1 MIRRVA
7 RVFRQELWEISSK
20 FKKRIPV
27 YIPVLSS
34 ELLKGRTALITG
46 GTSGIGYEIAKV
58 FLSSGARVVITGRTQ
73 GRVDEAARTLG
84 KECVG
89 VVLDNLKVDLFAERL
104 EIVRKKVGEIDV
116 LVNNA
121 GLLGDSSFGF
131 VSKDSFE
138 AIMDTNLR
146 GPFMLSQVVAKDW
159 IQKKIHGNILNVCS
173 SSSFRPGDSPYAL
186 SKWGL
191 RSMTLGLAKRLIPYG
206 IVVNGIAP
214 GPTATDGFGRE
225 IDGAIDWSKNPQ
237 GRLVTPVEVANL
249 SVILVSGLG
258 RAVVG
263 DVLCVSGGAGLVT
276 FDDI

>member
-1 MIRRVA
+1 MIRRVV
-7 RVFRQELWEISSK
+7 RIVLRGLWKLSSK
-20 FKKRIPV
+20 FKKKVPV

-46 GTSGIGYEIAKV
+46 GTSGIGYEIAKA

-89 VVLDNLKVDLFAERL
+89 IVLDSLKVDLFTKRL
-104 EIVRKKVGEIDV
+104 EIVKKEVGEIDI

-131 VSKDSFE
+131 VSKDSFD
-138 AIMDTNLR
+138 AIVDTNLR
-146 GPFMLSQVVAKDW
+146 GPYMLSQVVAKIW
-159 IQKKIHGNILNVCS
+159 IANKIQGNILNICS
-173 SSSFRPGDSPYAL
+173 SSSFRPADSPYAL

-214 GPTATDGFGRE
+214 GPTATSGFGRE

-237 GRLVTPVEVANL
+237 GRLVTPTEVANL
-249 SVILVSGLG
+249 ATVLVSRLG
-258 RAVVG
+258 RSVVG
-263 DVLCVSGGAGLVT
+263 DVLCVSGGAGVIT
-276 FDDI
+276 FDDV

>member
-7 RVFRQELWEISSK
+7 RVFRQELWKISSK

-131 VSKDSFE
+131 VSRDSFE

>member
-7 RVFRQELWEISSK
+7 RVFRRGLWKISSK
-20 FKKRIPV
+20 FKKRVPV

>member
-1 MIRRVA
+1 MIRRVV
-7 RVFRQELWEISSK
+7 RVFRRGLRKISSK
-20 FKKRIPV
+20 FKKKVPV
-27 YIPVLSS
+27 YIPVLSG

-89 VVLDNLKVDLFAERL
+89 LVLDNLKVDLFSKRL
-104 EIVRKKVGEIDV
+104 EIVRKEVGEIDI

-121 GLLGDSSFGF
+121 GLLGDSPFGF
-131 VSKDSFE
+131 VSKDSFD
-138 AIMDTNLR
+138 AIVDTNLR
-146 GPFMLSQVVAKDW
+146 GPYMLSQVVAKIW
-159 IQKKIHGNILNVCS
+159 IENKIQGNILNVCS

-263 DVLCVSGGAGLVT
+263 DVLCVSGGAGVVT

>member
-7 RVFRQELWEISSK
+7 RVFRQELWKISSK

>member
-1 MIRRVA
+1 M
-7 RVFRQELWEISSK
+7 SSK

-46 GTSGIGYEIAKV
+46 GTSGIGYEIAKI

-73 GRVDEAARTLG
+73 ERVDEAARTLG

-89 VVLDNLKVDLFAERL
+89 QVLDNLKVDLFAKRL
-104 EIVRKKVGEIDV
+104 EILRKEVGEIDI

-131 VSKDSFE
+131 VSKDSFD
-138 AIMDTNLR
+138 AIVDTNLR
-146 GPFMLSQVVAKDW
+146 GPYMLSQVVAKIW
-159 IQKKIHGNILNVCS
+159 IENKIQGNILNVCS
-173 SSSFRPGDSPYAL
+173 SSSFRPGDSPYVL

-214 GPTATDGFGRE
+214 GPTATDGFSRE

-249 SVILVSGLG
+249 ATVLVSHLG
-258 RAVVG
+258 RSVVG
-263 DVLCVSGGAGLVT
+263 DVLCVSGGAGVIT
-276 FDDI
+276 FDDV

>member
-1 MIRRVA
+1 MIIRAVRLVRRGL
-7 RVFRQELWEISSK
+7 RKLSSK
-20 FKKRIPV
+20 FKKKVPV

-34 ELLKGRTALITG
+34 DLLKGRTALITG

-58 FLSSGARVVITGRTQ
+58 FLLSGARVVITGRTQ
-73 GRVDEAARTLG
+73 ERVAEAARTLG
-84 KECVG
+84 KDCLG
-89 VVLDNLKVDLFAERL
+89 IALDNLKVDLFSKCL
-104 EIVRKKVGEIDV
+104 GIVRKEVGEIDI

-131 VSKDSFE
+131 VSKDSFD

-146 GPFMLSQVVAKDW
+146 GPFMLSQVVAKGW
-159 IQKKIHGNILNVCS
+159 IQKKIQGNILNVCS

-237 GRLVTPVEVANL
+237 GRLVTPTEVANL
-249 SVILVSGLG
+249 ATVLVSDLG
-258 RAVVG
+258 RSVVG
-263 DVLCVSGGAGLVT
+263 DILCVSGGAGVIT
-276 FDDI
+276 FDDV

>member
-1 MIRRVA
+1 MIRRVV
-7 RVFRQELWEISSK
+7 RVFRRGLWKMSSK

-46 GTSGIGYEIAKV
+46 GTSGIGYEIAKI

-73 GRVDEAARTLG
+73 ERVDEAERTLG

-89 VVLDNLKVDLFAERL
+89 QVLDNLKVDLFAKRL
-104 EIVRKKVGEIDV
+104 EILRKEVGEIDI

-131 VSKDSFE
+131 VSKDSFD
-138 AIMDTNLR
+138 AIVDTNLR
-146 GPFMLSQVVAKDW
+146 GPYMLSQVVAKIW
-159 IQKKIHGNILNVCS
+159 IENKIQGNILNVCS
-173 SSSFRPGDSPYAL
+173 SSSFRPGDSPYVL

-214 GPTATDGFGRE
+214 GPTATDGFSRE

-237 GRLVTPVEVANL
+237 GRLVTPTEVANL
-249 SVILVSGLG
+249 ATVLVSDLG
-258 RAVVG
+258 RSVVG
-263 DVLCVSGGAGLVT
+263 DILCVSGGAGVIT
-276 FDDI
+276 FDDV